1 MPDTLPALTTS
12 LLAVLAGVALGVI
25 FYGGLWWTVRHAAT
39 CRQPGLAVLGS
50 FLARTG
56 TAVGG
61 FYLVG
66 AGDWRRLLLCLLGF
80 VLARLA
86 VTWLTR
92 LPASARP
99 SAAPGAR
106 HAP

>member
-1 MPDTLPALTTS
+1 MPDTLPALATS
-12 LLAVLAGVALGVI
+12 VLAILAGAAIGAV

-39 CRQPGLAVLGS
+39 FRRPGLALLGS
-50 FLARTG
+50 FVARTG
-56 TAVGG
+56 VAAGG

-66 AGDWRRLLLCLLGF
+66 AGDWIRLLLCLLGF
-80 VLARLA
+80 VSARLA

-92 LPASARP
+92 LPASARAP
-99 SAAPGAR
+99 AAPEAR